1 MLNLNSKR
9 TPDAVALRHWEHWF
23 KGTSRSTTGASGG
36 QREGAASPTSQALP
50 PKRPSGD
57 PAPDRAQRH
66 GERTTKS
73 GENQRLSLIAGAAPQ
88 LGQYRL
94 EFDDGSSVV
103 ILGRGFIG
111 REPTPPPGA
120 LVQHLVR
127 VPDGT
132 LSLSRTH
139 LEFDL
144 GESGLWV
151 RDCGSTNGSEILI
164 NGRRTALVPGV
175 QVATPSG
182 CTIYMGARRLKVTAT
197 AGRAV
202 IGGATVDWGVA
213 TRIGARRNVNQDAYC
228 TQAPAFVVADGM
240 GGHAAGAIASREA
253 VDAVAALSGQTGVT
267 GEMLETCLADAS
279 ARINQIPVDH
289 GRPPGTTLSGVIVTH
304 ADKVPIWM
312 VVNIGDSRTYRV
324 NSDGIRQISIDHSV
338 VQKMI
343 NAGAITASAAA
354 SLPYRNLL
362 TRALRGDEHR
372 ADTWRLPMR
381 TDDRILI
388 CSDGLTREIGDA
400 HIARVLRN
408 IAEPLAAADELVNA
422 AGDAGGHDDA
432 TALVIDV
439 VAIRQV

>member
-1 MLNLNSKR
+1 M
-9 TPDAVALRHWEHWF
+9 
-23 KGTSRSTTGASGG
+23 
-36 QREGAASPTSQALP
+36 
-50 PKRPSGD
+50 
-57 PAPDRAQRH
+57 
-66 GERTTKS
+66 
-73 GENQRLSLIAGAAPQ
+73 
-88 LGQYRL
+88 
-94 EFDDGSSVV
+94 
-103 ILGRGFIG
+103 
-111 REPTPPPGA
+111 
-120 LVQHLVR
+120 
-127 VPDGT
+127 
-132 LSLSRTH
+132 
-139 LEFDL
+139 
-144 GESGLWV
+144 
-151 RDCGSTNGSEILI
+151 
-164 NGRRTALVPGV
+164 
-175 QVATPSG
+175 
-182 CTIYMGARRLKVTAT
+182 
-197 AGRAV
+197 

>member
-1 MLNLNSKR
+1 MLNLSSKR
-9 TPDAVALRHWEHWF
+9 TPRAVTLRHGERWPTR
-23 KGTSRSTTGASGG
+23 TSHSTTGASVGKS
-36 QREGAASPTSQALP
+36 EGAASPTSRALP
-50 PKRPSGD
+50 PKRPSDD
-57 PAPDRAQRH
+57 PAPNRAQH

-73 GENQRLSLIAGAAPQ
+73 GENEGQSLIAGATPQ

-103 ILGRGFIG
+103 VVGRGFIG
-111 REPTPPPGA
+111 REPAPPPGA

-151 RDCGSTNGSEILI
+151 RDCHSTNGSDILI
-164 NGRRTALVPGV
+164 NGRRTALAPGV

-213 TRIGARRNVNQDAYC
+213 TRVGARRNVNQDAYC

-253 VDAVAALSGQTGVT
+253 VDAVAALSGRTGVT
-267 GEMLETCLADAS
+267 CEMLETCLAGAS
-279 ARINQIPVDH
+279 ARINQIPVDR

-312 VVNIGDSRTYRV
+312 VVNVGDSRTYRV

-338 VQKMI
+338 VQNMI
-343 NAGAITASAAA
+343 DAGAIAASAAS

-362 TRALRGDEHR
+362 TRALRGDDHR
-372 ADTWRLPMR
+372 ADTWLLPMR
-381 TDDRILI
+381 ADDRILV
-388 CSDGLTREIGDA
+388 CSDGLTREIDDA
-400 HIARVLRN
+400 DIARVLRS
-408 IAEPLAAADELVNA
+408 IADPLAAADELVNA
-422 AGDAGGHDDA
+422 AVGAGGHDDA